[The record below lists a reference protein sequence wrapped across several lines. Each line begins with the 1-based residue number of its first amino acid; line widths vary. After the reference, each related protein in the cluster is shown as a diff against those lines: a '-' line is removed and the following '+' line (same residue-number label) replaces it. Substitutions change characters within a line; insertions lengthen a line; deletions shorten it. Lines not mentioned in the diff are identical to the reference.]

1 MEPVKSS
8 EVFGIIERINKKL
21 VNLRSVLEPI
31 TRSTPTTEKDTPSP
45 TQLMD
50 KLTGIENQIT
60 SLLDT
65 IEL

>member
-31 TRSTPTTEKDTPSP
+31 TRSIPTTVKDTPSN